1 MKDTWTLHHIGI
13 PVRDLD
19 ASMANYLAVGAT
31 FQAPF
36 LIDSS
41 RTAEYLVY
49 GKTPDPVVKT
59 RGVMGKLG
67 QLGIELLQP
76 VEGHTVHRELL
87 ESTGEGVGHVAYTVP
102 DLESEIA
109 ALEQQGFEV
118 ILSIRPRDKRTA
130 AYIDTRGKL
139 SNLIIELMQG

>member
-1 MKDTWTLHHIGI
+1 MKDTWTLHHLGI

-19 ASMANYLAVGAT
+19 ASMASYAAVGAT
-31 FQAPF
+31 FQSPF

-41 RTAEYLVY
+41 RAAEYLVY

-67 QLGIELLQP
+67 SLGIELLQP

-87 ESTGEGVGHVAYTVP
+87 DSIGEGVGHVAYTVP
-102 DLESEIA
+102 DLEAEIA
-109 ALEQQGFEV
+109 ELESQGFAV
-118 ILSIRPRDKRTA
+118 ILSIRPKERRTA

-139 SNLIIELMQG
+139 SNLVIELIQG